1 MRICLAF
8 ALVGCV
14 SADGTTTTPTPAL
27 PLAQLDAKLSLDEDL
42 VLSITSDG
50 CNELEVNVEGLLD
63 GVLGQAHR
71 GTGWTMT
78 CDSGDCTTTCDTPT
92 FTWHAPQLGDTTTIK
107 VTDLVTT
114 WTIVIDQLHAPH
126 SFVLD
131 TPTAIHG
138 GDVVK
143 MHMTPGGVMDQPS
156 VVAST
161 DGHTLFQIDENG
173 GLTHTATDLQFTMP
187 PISATASA
195 NLYVSA
201 LALVWPTTCDAP
213 RGCAVSP
220 AVADANVP
228 VTLAP

>member
-1 MRICLAF
+1 MRFCLAF

-14 SADGTTTTPTPAL
+14 PADGTETTPTPAL

-42 VLSITSDG
+42 VLSVTTDG
-50 CNELEVNVEGLLD
+50 CNELEANVEGLLD

-71 GTGWTMT
+71 GTGWIRI

-92 FTWHAPQLGDTTTIK
+92 FTWHAPQLADTTKIE

-114 WTIVIDQLHAPH
+114 WTISIDHLLAPR
-126 SFVLD
+126 SFALD
-131 TPTAIHG
+131 TSTTIHG
-138 GDVVK
+138 GDAVK
-143 MHMTPGGVMDQPS
+143 MHLTPGGVMDQPS
-156 VVAST
+156 VVASA

-187 PISATASA
+187 QISTAAAA

-201 LALVWPTTCDAP
+201 ELLVWPTTCDAP
-213 RGCAVSP
+213 RGCAIAPS
-220 AVADANVP
+220 VADANIP
-228 VTLAP
+228 VMLAP